1 MEPPEQCVL
10 TVDNNDTKRRQCFR
24 SVAFIFN
31 SEQTSQI
38 VPEVPLLAM
47 KK

>member
-1 MEPPEQCVL
+1 MEPPEQRVL
-10 TVDNNDTKRRQCFR
+10 TVDNKDTKRRQWLR

-31 SEQTSQI
+31 LEQTSQI
-38 VPEVPLLAM
+38 VPEVPLLTM